1 VTGAATHEVAAALE
15 TGRTMRLASGGE
27 AKSSREEF
35 FYRHGGDELEH
46 I

>member
-27 AKSSREEF
+27 AKSSIGRSF
-35 FYRHGGDELEH
+35 FIATEATS
-46 I
+46 